1 MATATPG
8 VYDYP
13 LSVSWSLEYDDA
25 TEQPAMTNACA
36 GPWDVIATPTNT
48 TKVNDTYTTTRGE
61 SYTAKAAFSRYRGSR
76 LTTNASPEPV
86 RRGATAS
93 TTIRGT

>member
-36 GPWDVIATPTNT
+36 GLWDVIATPTNT

-86 RRGATAS
+86 RRRATV
-93 TTIRGT
+93 TVKGG